1 MGRPVFYMADSG
13 FTGDLKKNNSETSKL
28 MFSLKEFIGRGLI
41 FVILTGCGSSGEN
54 IPSDRFDKGTINISA
69 DESFKPVIDSQ
80 VQVYEAKYPG
90 VKLKVNY
97 KPEADCLKDLAVDS
111 VRMIIVTRRFTPQEK
126 DFLLD
131 SMKVSPEQLPLAFD
145 AIAVIVHP
153 EAKVQLFTM
162 KDIREILTGK
172 FVKNLIP
179 VFDGL
184 KATSTVR
191 FIVDSVLRG
200 DSLTN
205 KSLAARSSEEVINY
219 VSKNPMAV
227 GFIGV
232 SWIGNQ
238 EDEQQQSFL
247 TKVKLAEIES
257 TDLPGKYIQP
267 VQANIY
273 NGRYPMI
280 RELVYIL
287 KENHRS
293 GLGHGFKNF
302 MIGEKGQLI
311 FRRAYLVPAHLQFN
325 VRPATL
331 REE

>member
-1 MGRPVFYMADSG
+1 MLRINE
-13 FTGDLKKNNSETSKL
+13 LLLRL
-28 MFSLKEFIGRGLI
+28 MIMFFL
-41 FVILTGCGSSGEN
+41 VGCGSSEDFT
-54 IPSDRFDKGTINISA
+54 PADRFDKGTINISA

-80 VQVYEAKYPG
+80 VQVYEAKYPD
-90 VKLKVNY
+90 VKLKVYY
-97 KPEADCLKDLAVDS
+97 KPEADCLNDLSVDS
-111 VRMIIVTRRFTPQEK
+111 VRMVIVTRRFTPEEK
-126 DFLLD
+126 EFLLD
-131 SMKVSPEQLPLAFD
+131 SMKVSPEQLSLAYD

-153 EAKVQLFTM
+153 DAKEQLFTM
-162 KDIREILTGK
+162 KELREILTGK
-172 FVKNLIP
+172 FKKNLIP

-200 DSLTN
+200 DSLTD
-205 KSLAARSSEEVINY
+205 KALAAKSSEEVINY
-219 VSKNPMAV
+219 VSKNPQAV

-232 SWIGNQ
+232 SWIGNKD
-238 EDEQQQSFL
+238 DEQQQSFL

-273 NGRYPMI
+273 SGRYPMI

-302 MIGEKGQLI
+302 MTGEKGQLI
-311 FRRAYLVPAHLQFN
+311 FRRAYLVPAHMQFN
-325 VRPATL
+325 VRSTTL
-331 REE
+331 REK